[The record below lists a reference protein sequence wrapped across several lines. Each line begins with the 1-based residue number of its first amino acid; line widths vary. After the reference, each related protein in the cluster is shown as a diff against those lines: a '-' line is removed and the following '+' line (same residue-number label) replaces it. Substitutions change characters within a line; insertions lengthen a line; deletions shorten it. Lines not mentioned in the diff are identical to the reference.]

1 MVCLHGMDPAT
12 VYLSAWAR
20 VDGMTVGDLDRVLYV
35 DRSLVKHLAMRRTP
49 QLFELPKVVFS
60 TTLEKVEGNA
70 RLARA
75 GIAQEVAR
83 LKHVAVGG
91 AGLAAAFIDLALVDE
106 YRLFV
111 SPVVL
116 GAGTR
121 YFPALEQRVDLE
133 LVETRTFGS
142 RVVYIRYLRA

>member
-1 MVCLHGMDPAT
+1 
-12 VYLSAWAR
+12 
-20 VDGMTVGDLDRVLYV
+20 MTVGDLDRVLYV

-60 TTLEKVEGNA
+60 TSLEKVEGNA

-83 LKHVAVGG
+83 LKDEPGKDVAVGG
-91 AGLAAAFIDLALVDE
+91 AGLAAAFIDLGLVDE

-111 SPVVL
+111 IPVVL